1 MSLFVN
7 IDPEQIM
14 PQLVSDF
21 EGYLGI
27 TLAAGDQRRQFLQGF
42 GYVFMTLLQ
51 SIEATGE
58 ANLLEYSAGAQLD
71 KLGALVGVTRLPADY
86 ADVTMQFTLSNAQNQ
101 AVTIPQGTRVTPDGV
116 IFFATTAALTIP
128 SGQPDEILDE
138 LAWQFNALEY
148 DPSLPRSTK
157 VQLVESAILNNKQR
171 GTVAAV
177 ERIATQIFGDAWIEE
192 WFNYSGEPYHF
203 KVHTSNVSVGDQ
215 EAAQFA
221 AVIASA
227 QNVRSVLESVIVETV
242 EQMNLNFGGVIHT
255 ADVIYM

>member
-1 MSLFVN
+1 MMTLQNLDLF
-7 IDPEQIM
+7 
-14 PQLVSDF
+14 
-21 EGYLGI
+21 
-27 TLAAGDQRRQFLQGF
+27 QFLPAWMRDDQTAQALV
-42 GYVFMTLLQ
+42 YALTKQLQ
-51 SIEATGE
+51 AVV
-58 ANLLEYSAGAQLD
+58 AQL
-71 KLGALVGVTRLPADY
+71 
-86 ADVTMQFTLSNAQNQ
+86 QNL
-101 AVTIPQGTRVTPDGV
+101 AIYTNIS
-116 IFFATTAALTIP
+116 A
-128 SGQPDEILDE
+128 QPDEILDE

-148 DPSLPRSTK
+148 DPALPRSTK
-157 VQLVESAILNNKQR
+157 VQLAESAILNNKQR

-242 EQMNLNFGGVIHT
+242 EQMNLYFGGVIHT

>member
-27 TLAAGDQRRQFLQGF
+27 TLAAGDQHRQFLQGF

-101 AVTIPQGTRVTPDGV
+101 AVGGAYHPERPDNRLGDSTINR
-116 IFFATTAALTIP
+116 
-128 SGQPDEILDE
+128 
-138 LAWQFNALEY
+138 N
-148 DPSLPRSTK
+148 R
-157 VQLVESAILNNKQR
+157 R
-171 GTVAAV
+171 AV
-177 ERIATQIFGDAWIEE
+177 
-192 WFNYSGEPYHF
+192 
-203 KVHTSNVSVGDQ
+203 
-215 EAAQFA
+215 
-221 AVIASA
+221 
-227 QNVRSVLESVIVETV
+227 
-242 EQMNLNFGGVIHT
+242 
-255 ADVIYM
+255 